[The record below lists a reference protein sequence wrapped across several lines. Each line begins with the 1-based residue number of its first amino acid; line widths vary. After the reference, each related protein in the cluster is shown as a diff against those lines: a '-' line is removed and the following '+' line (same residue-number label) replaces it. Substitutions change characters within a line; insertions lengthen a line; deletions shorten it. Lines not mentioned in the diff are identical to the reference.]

1 MISFPHQSPSSVPR
15 IALGAQK
22 LPAEK
27 EVFLLPISFC
37 LNGCPSWPEDGNCV
51 PSVMCSLYLRCVT
64 SAHASGDVL
73 QTSPW
78 SRAPRSCLQEHTYSL
93 WMAIS
98 YPKWQSST
106 TPRISLGKSWE
117 KHDLQCFGKE
127 NTWWAKP
134 QSCTQSSPAAEA
146 QHSRSKVQLEKS
158 AFWTHIWGEFLCTGT
173 SPKGTGEVASK
184 VSALLSLVLGI
195 M

>member
-27 EVFLLPISFC
+27 EVFLLPISFLSEWLPFLARRWELRPFSHVQPISEMC
-37 LNGCPSWPEDGNCV
+37 HFCSRKWWCSANLSVEPSTTQLPA
-51 PSVMCSLYLRCVT
+51 R
-64 SAHASGDVL
+64 
-73 QTSPW
+73 
-78 SRAPRSCLQEHTYSL
+78 HTYSL
-93 WMAIS
+93 WTAIS

-146 QHSRSKVQLEKS
+146 QHSRSKLQLEKS

-173 SPKGTGEVASK
+173 SPRGTGEVASK